1 MEKQEA
7 EQSVISPNSDRGSL
21 QEFKQ
26 TVLGV
31 DNELDSSFSTVAP
44 DSSLILSVYTED
56 QFEGVFYNTVRE
68 ESQITVSFVSK
79 VFYNTFENKFMSNFA
94 NTVGNDAS
102 QCSFKCTTH
111 VKSLRCDLKLDGKS
125 RIVTISGVGRIV
137 WRKDYFP
144 KIARAK
150 FKQYVQLSDTENHSG
165 GK

>member
-7 EQSVISPNSDRGSL
+7 EQSVISPNSDIVSL

-31 DNELDSSFSTVAP
+31 DRELDSRFSTVAP
-44 DSSLILSVYTED
+44 DSSLVLSEYTED
-56 QFEGVFYNTVRE
+56 QFKGVFYKTVRQ

-79 VFYNTFENKFMSNFA
+79 VFYNTFESKFLSDFA
-94 NTVGNDAS
+94 NSVKKDAS

-137 WRKDYFP
+137 WRKTTF
-144 KIARAK
+144 
-150 FKQYVQLSDTENHSG
+150 
-165 GK
+165 